1 MNWNSALPHHL
12 KRLCVVVPAGI
23 VTVEPAGA
31 YRAANSSAVI
41 PDALSTST
49 ASDSQFLDQD
59 IESQRDVSRK
69 ASDYD

>member
-31 YRAANSSAVI
+31 YRAASLSTGI
-41 PDALSTST
+41 PDALSTPT
-49 ASDSQFLDQD
+49 ASDSKFLDQD
-59 IESQRDVSRK
+59 IPSHYAVRRKGCRDR
-69 ASDYD
+69 